1 MKLWLCVLTLIGPA
15 IALHAQP
22 PAKPPAAQRPQ
33 AQVGPVQGEKFTTQY
48 IRLGQGEGLL
58 YEPVSPGAKARIAL
72 VFTHPGDDNFTAL
85 IGRELVSRGYLVMN
99 VNYRGS
105 EALGNDFGL
114 PTVSLAIGYL
124 RTLPGVQKVVIS
136 GHSGGAH
143 TMALYENIAEHG
155 VAACNGPE
163 KIYPCRVP
171 GLDHLQ
177 KPDGLILLDPP
188 LGNFHQMSAIDPAVT
203 ADVNVRNP
211 ALDMF
216 SAANGFDAAAGRATY
231 SPDFAKRFY
240 AAQSARNMLHSQL
253 WQQHSGSHQPQ
264 RLALRNRRKHASERR
279 DHADIGIAIQQR
291 FHWPRNALALDQ
303 PYSRQHLFF
312 AARCTT

>member
-1 MKLWLCVLTLIGPA
+1 MRSTMLSLSNATAGFF
-15 IALHAQP
+15 
-22 PAKPPAAQRPQ
+22 
-33 AQVGPVQGEKFTTQY
+33 ET
-48 IRLGQGEGLL
+48 
-58 YEPVSPGAKARIAL
+58 
-72 VFTHPGDDNFTAL
+72 FTAL

-99 VNYRGS
+99 VYYRGS

-177 KPDGLILLDPP
+177 KR
-188 LGNFHQMSAIDPAVT
+188 MA
-203 ADVNVRNP
+203 
-211 ALDMF
+211 
-216 SAANGFDAAAGRATY
+216 
-231 SPDFAKRFY
+231 
-240 AAQSARNMLHSQL
+240 
-253 WQQHSGSHQPQ
+253 
-264 RLALRNRRKHASERR
+264 
-279 DHADIGIAIQQR
+279 
-291 FHWPRNALALDQ
+291 
-303 PYSRQHLFF
+303 
-312 AARCTT
+312 